1 MLEEEAQERRGL
13 FGRLR
18 RNLGKAR
25 GAVTDALKAA
35 VYVGVDRRLYEQT
48 EEMLIAADV
57 GVDGTIKI
65 VDELE
70 QRCTAKKI
78 ETQEPFQDELAD
90 VVAELLR
97 PDDPERQRID
107 VSHDPTVILM
117 VGVNGTGKTTTIGK
131 IAWRLKEMGKTPL
144 MVAGDTFRAAAVEQL
159 NQWAERVGCEIIK
172 QGPDAD
178 PAAVVFDGVAAA
190 RSRGADVVL
199 VDTAGR
205 LHTQVNLMRELEKVR
220 RVIEKQLP
228 GAPHETLLVLDAT
241 TGQNGLR
248 QAQEFKQAV
257 DVSGVVLTKLD
268 GTAKGGIVVAI
279 HEIAGHPDQAH
290 RRRRTARGPAA
301 LRAGHL
307 RARHLRLRGGLRVSR
322 RHRRVSLPLETER
335 LVIREFMDDDAPE
348 LARAF
353 ADPEVLWWLTERF
366 TVDAARAWVA
376 RARDGYGRSGMGLYA
391 VCLRDG
397 ERLIGDCGLVVQTV
411 ESHALVEIGWHLER
425 DAWGR
430 GYATEAA
437 RAVLT
442 LAGGA
447 RRAPRALPHRP
458 GQRALPAG
466 GREAGDERRA
476 PGRAR
481 RHAARPLGARPR
493 RCGCPVTLPLQ
504 TPRLEIRDYT
514 PEDADD
520 VARVLGDPRVG
531 LREGQGPMTR
541 AEALD
546 LARGRDRVPASR
558 RHREVRRGAAR
569 DRGGGGRL
577 RPGAPRAPRRG

>member
-1 MLEEEAQERRGL
+1 MEWHEVFRGIDAAGVPAEVLEEEAQERRGL

-25 GAVTDALKAA
+25 GAVSDALKSA

-78 ETQEPFQDELAD
+78 ETQEPFQNELAD

-107 VSHDPTVILM
+107 VSEQPTVILM

-159 NQWAERVGCEIIK
+159 SQWADRVGCEIVK
-172 QGPDAD
+172 QDADAD

-248 QAQEFKQAV
+248 QAEEFKQAV
-257 DVSGVVLTKLD
+257 DISGVVLTKLD

-279 HEIAGHPDQAH
+279 HESLGIPIKLIGVGEQLEDLRPFEPD
-290 RRRRTARGPAA
+290 
-301 LRAGHL
+301 
-307 RARHLRLRGGLRVSR
+307 
-322 RHRRVSLPLETER
+322 
-335 LVIREFMDDDAPE
+335 IF
-348 LARAF
+348 ARAIF
-353 ADPEVLWWLTERF
+353 GSAEGYESAS
-366 TVDAARAWVA
+366 DAA
-376 RARDGYGRSGMGLYA
+376 
-391 VCLRDG
+391 G
-397 ERLIGDCGLVVQTV
+397 EA
-411 ESHALVEIGWHLER
+411 S
-425 DAWGR
+425 
-430 GYATEAA
+430 ATE
-437 RAVLT
+437 
-442 LAGGA
+442 
-447 RRAPRALPHRP
+447 
-458 GQRALPAG
+458 
-466 GREAGDERRA
+466 
-476 PGRAR
+476 
-481 RHAARPLGARPR
+481 
-493 RCGCPVTLPLQ
+493 
-504 TPRLEIRDYT
+504 
-514 PEDADD
+514 
-520 VARVLGDPRVG
+520 
-531 LREGQGPMTR
+531 
-541 AEALD
+541 
-546 LARGRDRVPASR
+546 
-558 RHREVRRGAAR
+558 
-569 DRGGGGRL
+569 
-577 RPGAPRAPRRG
+577 